1 MKPIGLLVHVD
12 DVEKAL
18 EWYSNALIG
27 SVRIHLPVSGAQALN
42 IGNFIL
48 ELVPSDSKVSSG
60 ESGTVLY
67 WNVSNLKTEIVRFQ
81 SLGSVLFRG
90 PMDIENGQAM
100 CQMTDTFGNLIGLR
114 GPK

>member
-1 MKPIGLLVHVD
+1 MNPIGLLVHVD

-18 EWYSNALIG
+18 EWYSNALVG
-27 SVRIHLPVSGAQALN
+27 SVRIQLPVSGAQALN
-42 IGNFIL
+42 IGNFIV

-60 ESGTVLY
+60 ESGAVMY
-67 WNVSNLKTEIVRFQ
+67 WHVSNLQAEIDRFQ
-81 SLGSVLFRG
+81 RLGSVIFRG